1 MPSEVESSWEEKAH
15 LPPGSTRSG
24 RVRGRTSPGRPG
36 LVALA
41 VLGYAGL
48 VGVALL
54 RTTSGLAPVEL
65 LDASALGYLL
75 AAAFLA
81 VPTVAAATVTTN
93 HRRTP
98 SPRD

>member
-1 MPSEVESSWEEKAH
+1 MVGEGAPPSRIDAF
-15 LPPGSTRSG
+15 
-24 RVRGRTSPGRPG
+24 RPG
-36 LVALA
+36 PRPNLPRQTRLVALA

>member
-1 MPSEVESSWEEKAH
+1 
-15 LPPGSTRSG
+15 
-24 RVRGRTSPGRPG
+24 
-36 LVALA
+36 
-41 VLGYAGL
+41 
-48 VGVALL
+48 VALL

-75 AAAFLA
+75 TAAFLA